1 MSELVQIRPIET
13 ITAEIQFYKGQAGA
27 CILEIGKRLNEA
39 KEQLAHGEW
48 LPWLEGQV
56 EFTERAA
63 QRFMR
68 LAREY
73 SNPTLVSDLG
83 ATKALILLALP
94 EDQREV
100 FAEAVDATHCTAEE
114 LREAVNQ
121 ARGWEMK
128 CQAAKADADAA
139 REAAEKREKELK
151 LSEGVIA
158 GLRVEVKEL
167 KSRPVE
173 VSVKDASPEQIKAA
187 KEAAWAEAE
196 QAMEELRGE
205 LEQVRR
211 KAAQAPMADQAVRA
225 VAEINVLFGQIQT
238 AAGRINELLPGLD
251 EVTRARVAGVLKQA
265 LQKVG

>member
-1 MSELVQIRPIET
+1 MSELVQMRPIET

-27 CILEIGKRLNEA
+27 CVLEIGKRLIEA
-39 KEQLAHGEW
+39 KEQLPHGEW

-94 EDQREV
+94 EERREV
-100 FAEAVDATHCTAEE
+100 FAVEVDARHCTAEE

-121 ARGWEMK
+121 AKGWEMK
-128 CQAAKADADAA
+128 CTAARADADAA
-139 REAAEKREKELK
+139 KEEAAKREKELK

-158 GLRVEVKEL
+158 GLRAEVKEL
-167 KSRPVE
+167 RERPVD

-187 KEAAWAEAE
+187 KESAWAEAE
-196 QAMEELRGE
+196 QAMEEMRKAHEAE
-205 LEQVRR
+205 LR
-211 KAAQAPMADQAVRA
+211 KAARPPMADRA
-225 VAEINVLFGQIQT
+225 IRAMAEINVLFGQIQT
-238 AAGRINELLPGLD
+238 ASARIEELLPELD
-251 EVTRARVAGVLKQA
+251 DVTRARVSGALKQV
-265 LQKVG
+265 LQGVG